1 MNSITIDIKR
11 SLSAR
16 KFSKEE
22 RVHYDAFERACGLI
36 DGQLKEIL
44 DGDTSSYD
52 ETDGELDGTARSR
65 KYGTISVF
73 GDRGVGKTSFLLSIR
88 DKYHNNRDVAI
99 MPFIDPTLIE
109 EKGHVF
115 LLIVGIIDEMVKNAL
130 AGMDDENGK
139 GRLGREW
146 ASVKKDL
153 AKGLPSLDNVGL
165 TYQEPQWQ
173 EDEYIM
179 NKGIEGVQAAF
190 KLEGN
195 FHKLINKALEIL
207 KKKALMMFFDDIDV
221 DFMKGWGVLE
231 CIRKYLTSPK
241 LIVLMSGNMKLYS
254 KNVRRHQWENF
265 GKAILKN
272 EVDGNVEKTEEY
284 IRLVNEIEGQYFLK
298 ILRSENRIY
307 LYSLADNLRM

>member
-1 MNSITIDIKR
+1 M
-11 SLSAR
+11 
-16 KFSKEE
+16 
-22 RVHYDAFERACGLI
+22 HYDAFERACGLI

-88 DKYHNNRDVAI
+88 DKYHNNEDVAI

-153 AKGLPSLDNVGL
+153 AKGLPSLDNGGL
-165 TYQEPQWQ
+165 T
-173 EDEYIM
+173 
-179 NKGIEGVQAAF
+179 
-190 KLEGN
+190 
-195 FHKLINKALEIL
+195 
-207 KKKALMMFFDDIDV
+207 
-221 DFMKGWGVLE
+221 
-231 CIRKYLTSPK
+231 
-241 LIVLMSGNMKLYS
+241 
-254 KNVRRHQWENF
+254 
-265 GKAILKN
+265 
-272 EVDGNVEKTEEY
+272 
-284 IRLVNEIEGQYFLK
+284 
-298 ILRSENRIY
+298 
-307 LYSLADNLRM
+307 